1 MSART
6 VMATNKR
13 HKKAYTQSGS
23 LEGSTGPLMGV
34 VRNFIFVL
42 WIKRSKYQPADD
54 KSSLKGA
61 WSGSRDP
68 FLHLGDQVCSG

>member
-1 MSART
+1 
-6 VMATNKR
+6 
-13 HKKAYTQSGS
+13 
-23 LEGSTGPLMGV
+23 MGV

-42 WIKRSKYQPADD
+42 WIKGSKYQPADD